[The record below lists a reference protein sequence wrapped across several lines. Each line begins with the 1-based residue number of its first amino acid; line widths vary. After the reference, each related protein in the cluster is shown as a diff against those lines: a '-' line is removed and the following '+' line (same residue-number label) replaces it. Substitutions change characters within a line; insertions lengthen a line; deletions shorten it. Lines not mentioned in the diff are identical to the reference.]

1 MFGIS
6 TGSEMFVKLN
16 VFKNPDIFFC
26 RTPIH
31 IISSTTSRS
40 EPVSSGGGISTSQ
53 FVPSTTESAFEDNFT
68 LQSTIRPTEDER
80 ADTMEKLMKE
90 EKDHLITQFYPD
102 YDYEEE
108 IRTINKNKNNNN
120 NIGGRTTTP
129 KIKVNRQ
136 LWTRLKSR
144 QS

>member
-1 MFGIS
+1 M
-6 TGSEMFVKLN
+6 
-16 VFKNPDIFFC
+16 
-26 RTPIH
+26 
-31 IISSTTSRS
+31 
-40 EPVSSGGGISTSQ
+40 
-53 FVPSTTESAFEDNFT
+53 PSTTESAFEDNFT

-120 NIGGRTTTP
+120 NIVGRTTTP